1 MGDVPVKEILTL
13 KGITKSYPRSN
24 SEYGHTVF
32 QPLDLSL
39 HEGEF
44 LCVLGPSGCG
54 KTTLLKIAA
63 SLIIPDSGKV
73 FFEGKEVTKPEKKRL
88 MLLQDDNQLFP
99 WLTVLGNVGFPL
111 KHLGHGVWRQVA
123 RSFLKRVHLEDF
135 ENYYPYQL
143 SGGMKQRVAIARALC
158 GGSRILLMD
167 EPFRSLDV
175 QTRKSLHDFLLEI
188 SCKNRLSILF
198 VSHDIRE
205 SLYLG
210 DRLAF
215 MDQDGVF
222 ISIKKNPL
230 SFPRDPASKAFFE
243 VYKDFVDIIPA
254 PRQEIS

>member
-24 SEYGHTVF
+24 SEYMHTVF

-63 SLIIPDSGKV
+63 SLIMPDSGEV

-111 KHLGHGVWRQVA
+111 KHLGHGVWRQAA

-135 ENYYPYQL
+135 ESYYPHQL

-198 VSHDIRE
+198 VSHDIQE
-205 SLYLG
+205 GLYLS

-215 MDQDGVF
+215 MDQDGGF

-230 SFPRDPASKAFFE
+230 SFPRDPASKTFFE
-243 VYKDFVDIIPA
+243 IYKDFVDIIPA
-254 PRQEIS
+254 PQQEIS